1 MLSNVNRI
9 RVTLDLARARVPA
22 IFLLPQSTQPV
33 PAVLLLHGFS
43 SSKERLASTM
53 GRALGARGIASLAI
67 DLPLHGDRDDALID
81 RARANPLALVKEWN
95 KALGEAKGSIAWL
108 ASQKEINARCV
119 SIAGYSLGSYIAI
132 QTAASESRISSVI
145 LAAGGD
151 LPDTPWTNMV
161 RMMSNPLK
169 SAAALKGKPLLMLN
183 GKFDR
188 TIKPAQAERLF
199 EAAAEPKEMR
209 WYPAGH
215 VLPQEAA
222 DDAASWLTQTYKLKS
237 RK

>member
-1 MLSNVNRI
+1 MPSTINR
-9 RVTLDLARARVPA
+9 RNVTLKLAGASVPA
-22 IFLLPQSTQPV
+22 IYLLPQSLQGI

-67 DLPLHGDRDDALID
+67 DLPLHGDRDDALIS

-95 KALGEAKGSIAWL
+95 KALAEAKAAIAWL
-108 ASQKEINARCV
+108 ASQKEVNARCI

-132 QTAASESRISSVI
+132 QIAASESRVSSVI

-151 LPDTPWTNMV
+151 LPETPWTNMV

-169 SAAALKGKPLLMLN
+169 SAKSLRGKPLLMLN
-183 GKFDR
+183 GKLDR
-188 TIKPAQAERLF
+188 TILPAQAERLF
-199 EAAAEPKEMR
+199 DAAAEPKEMR
-209 WYPAGH
+209 WYRSGH

-222 DDAASWLTQTYKLKS
+222 DDAASWLSQLSESK
-237 RK
+237 

>member
-1 MLSNVNRI
+1 MPSSVNRVFI
-9 RVTLDLARARVPA
+9 TLDIARAKVPG
-22 IFLLPQSTQPV
+22 IFLIPRSPQPV

-43 SSKERLASTM
+43 SSKERLSSTM
-53 GRALGARGIASLAI
+53 GRSLGARGIASLAI

-95 KALGEAKGSIAWL
+95 KALGEAKGAIEWL
-108 ASQKEINARCV
+108 ALQKEINPRCI

-132 QTAASESRISSVI
+132 QTAANVSRVSSVI

-151 LPDTPWTNMV
+151 LPETPWTNMV

-169 SAAALKGKPLLMLN
+169 SAKSLKGKPLLMLN

-188 TIKPAQAERLF
+188 TIVPEQAERLF
-199 EAAAEPKEMR
+199 AAAAEPKEIK

-215 VLPQEAA
+215 VLRQEAA
-222 DDAASWLTQTYKLKS
+222 DDAASWLS
-237 RK
+237 RIYDSKTK